1 MRAAPVLAMTDRSRV
16 NAAHRFRLIVFD
28 WDGTLADSTGLIAHS
43 LQQACR
49 AIGAPVPE
57 ETRARH
63 VIGLGLVDALRHV
76 APTLPKESYQELA
89 GHYRDSYVA
98 RESEIPLFD
107 GVRQMLDELDA
118 AGFLLAV
125 ATGKGRAG
133 LDRALT
139 LQGLAHRFFAT
150 RCADEGFP
158 KPHPDMLLR
167 LMEQAS
173 VDPDATLMIGDTSHD
188 LELAR
193 NAGAAAVAVAWGAHP
208 AEGLAR
214 FGALATVH
222 SIAELRDW
230 LRENA

>member
-1 MRAAPVLAMTDRSRV
+1 MTDC
-16 NAAHRFRLIVFD
+16 NGGINTHRFRLIVFD
-28 WDGTLADSTGLIAHS
+28 WDGTLADSTALIAQS

-49 AIGAPVPE
+49 AIGAPVPD

-76 APTLPKESYQELA
+76 APTLPQERYQELA
-89 GHYRDSYVA
+89 GHYRDCYVA

-107 GVRQMLDELDA
+107 GVRQMLDELA
-118 AGFLLAV
+118 TAGFLLAV

-133 LDRALT
+133 LGRALA
-139 LQGLAHRFFAT
+139 LHGVADRFFAT

-158 KPHPDMLLR
+158 KPHPDMLLH
-167 LMEQAS
+167 LMERAR
-173 VDPDATLMIGDTSHD
+173 VDPGATLMIGDTSHD

-208 AEGLAR
+208 AEGLGQ

-222 SIAELRDW
+222 SVAELRQW
-230 LRENA
+230 LHENA